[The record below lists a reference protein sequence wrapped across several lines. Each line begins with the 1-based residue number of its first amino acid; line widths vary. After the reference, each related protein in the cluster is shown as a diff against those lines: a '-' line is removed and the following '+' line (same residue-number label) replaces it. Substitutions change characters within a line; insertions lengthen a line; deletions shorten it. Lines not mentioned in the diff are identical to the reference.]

1 MADQPAQLQREA
13 LGLTDVVF
21 QGITHIA
28 PALNVVFTLPE
39 IAVRA
44 GAAMPLSLAL
54 SVIACFFIANTVAQ
68 FSRFMPTSGGY
79 YTFVSRGLGP
89 RFGFLTT
96 WSYLIY
102 DIVGPAA
109 AIGYL
114 GYATSSLLY
123 NGTGVSIP
131 WWIISLTTI
140 LIVWVFTYI
149 GIRVSTDTTAFLGA
163 VEMRRGNADHLRA
176 RRNLPRVPGTRVLGD
191 SSSGPFDGTQ

>member
-28 PALNVVFTLPE
+28 PALSVMFALPE
-39 IAVRA
+39 IAIQA

-68 FSRFMPTSGGY
+68 FSRYMPTSGGY

-89 RFGFLTT
+89 RFGFWTT

-102 DIVGPAA
+102 DITGPAA
-109 AIGYL
+109 AIG
-114 GYATSSLLY
+114 
-123 NGTGVSIP
+123 
-131 WWIISLTTI
+131 
-140 LIVWVFTYI
+140 
-149 GIRVSTDTTAFLGA
+149 FLGF
-163 VEMRRGNADHLRA
+163 ETSGFLRDA
-176 RRNLPRVPGTRVLGD
+176 TGIHISWWL
-191 SSSGPFDGTQ
+191 